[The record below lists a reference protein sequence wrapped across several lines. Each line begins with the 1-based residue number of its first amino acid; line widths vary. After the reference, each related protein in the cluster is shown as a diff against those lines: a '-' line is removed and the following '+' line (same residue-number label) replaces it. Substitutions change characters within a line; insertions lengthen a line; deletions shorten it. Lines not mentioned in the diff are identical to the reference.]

1 MWGRRSNGGERAFH
15 RAQAARRQRPR
26 LSASIPAL
34 ETLKLEIRET
44 TSSGSSSSCPE
55 AAHIRRIVVE
65 HAPALFFVMCHDSYC
80 KDGGHDL
87 SHGVLLALR
96 QQKTRFTGEDRCN
109 GRVGSADCQ
118 RILHYVGTA
127 TYRPCGRE
135 VATIELAR
143 ARDPS

>member
-1 MWGRRSNGGERAFH
+1 MWGRRSSEASERFTE
-15 RAQAARRQRPR
+15 RRQREDSAPR

-44 TSSGSSSSCPE
+44 TSSSSSCPE

-96 QQKTRFTGEDRCN
+96 QQKTHFSGEDRCN

-127 TYRPCGRE
+127 TYRP
-135 VATIELAR
+135 ADAK
-143 ARDPS
+143 

>member
-1 MWGRRSNGGERAFH
+1 MWGRRSNEASERFAE
-15 RAQAARRQRPR
+15 RRQREDSAPR
-26 LSASIPAL
+26 LQVSVPAL
-34 ETLKLEIRET
+34 ESLKLEIRET
-44 TSSGSSSSCPE
+44 TSSTSSSSCPE

-87 SHGVLLALR
+87 SHGVLHALR
-96 QQKTRFTGEDRCN
+96 QQKTHFVGEDRCN

-127 TYRPCGRE
+127 TYRPSD
-135 VATIELAR
+135 AK
-143 ARDPS
+143 